1 MSLLFPTDH
10 PKRRLRLKRF
20 FIAFGSYVLWTSLS
34 LTFLKSDPGLLPSSW
49 ALPLAAGV
57 LATNL
62 YFFLVLRFGWSEGR
76 TDPSMA
82 KQQIIIAMTWLLVPI
97 VAQTGV
103 RDLFLIG
110 YVMIMMFGLLALRGR
125 ALTMIACYAFF
136 SYAAVVMVDAQ
147 FFVSRFDA
155 GAEFRRL
162 LMLGGMLGWC
172 AFFGNYVSALR
183 HKLYN
188 QNRELTRALKDIS
201 KLTSEDDLTQ
211 AFNRRYIMDALHK
224 EKARC
229 DRSNEP
235 FSVVLMDIDHFKSI
249 NDRYGHLAGDRVLI
263 GLCERLRGALRGM
276 DVIDS
281 LQRSELARYGGEE
294 FIVLLP
300 QTELEGALR
309 CAERLCS
316 VTRERPFED
325 VFDVTLSAGVATYA
339 TGESV
344 ESLLQRADQ
353 GLYKAKD
360 EGRDRVVSLEVPP
373 FDPIAVHAYE
383 PASTDTPAA
392 ETTVE
397 RPDNVVV
404 GKFGQRD

>member
-1 MSLLFPTDH
+1 MSLLFPKDH
-10 PKRRLRLKRF
+10 PKRKLRLKRF
-20 FIAFGSYVLWTSLS
+20 FIALGSYVLWTTMS
-34 LTFLKSDPGLLPSSW
+34 LTFLSADPGFLPKTW
-49 ALPLAAGV
+49 ALPLAAAV
-57 LATNL
+57 VATNA
-62 YFFLVLRFGWSEGR
+62 FFFFMLRMGWSEGR
-76 TDPSMA
+76 ADPSMA
-82 KQQIIIAMTWLLVPI
+82 TGQIIIAMTWLLVPI
-97 VAQTGV
+97 AAQTGL

-125 ALTMIACYAFF
+125 GLLLVASYAFF
-136 SYAAVVMVDAQ
+136 SYSAVVLMDVQ
-147 FFVSRFDA
+147 FFADRFVA
-155 GAEFRRL
+155 ANEFRRL

-172 AFFGNYVSALR
+172 VFFGNYVSALR
-183 HKLYN
+183 QKLSARN
-188 QNRELTRALKDIS
+188 KELTSALTDIR

-211 AFNRRYIMDALHK
+211 AFNRRYIMDALSK

-229 DRSNEP
+229 DRSKEA
-235 FSVVLMDIDHFKSI
+235 FSVVLMDIDHFKGI

-263 GLCERLRGALRGM
+263 ALCERLRGALRGM

-281 LQRSELARYGGEE
+281 LHRSELARYGGEE

-309 CAERLCS
+309 CAERMCS

-339 TGESV
+339 PGESI

-360 EGRDRVVSLEVPP
+360 EGRDRVVSLEVPA
-373 FDPIAVHAYE
+373 FDPIAVHTFE
-383 PASTDTPAA
+383 AA
-392 ETTVE
+392 DDLADAA
-397 RPDNVVV
+397 PSNVVV
-404 GKFGQRD
+404 GQFGQRSPKDSL

>member
-1 MSLLFPTDH
+1 M
-10 PKRRLRLKRF
+10 
-20 FIAFGSYVLWTSLS
+20 WTTLS
-34 LTFLKSDPGLLPSSW
+34 LTFLAADPGILPSNW
-49 ALPLAAGV
+49 TLPLATAV

-62 YFFLVLRFGWSEGR
+62 FFFLMLRLGISEGR
-76 TDPSMA
+76 ADPSMA
-82 KQQIIIAMTWLLVPI
+82 KEQIIVAMTWLLVPI
-97 VAQTGV
+97 IAQTGL

-110 YVMIMMFGLLALRGR
+110 YVMIMMFGLLALRGK
-125 ALTMIACYAFF
+125 ALSMIASYAFV
-136 SYAAVVMVDAQ
+136 SYAAIVMIDAQ
-147 FFVSRFDA
+147 FFPLRFDA

-183 HKLYN
+183 HKLN
-188 QNRELTRALKDIS
+188 DQNKELTAALKDIS

-229 DRSNEP
+229 DRSKDP
-235 FSVVLMDIDHFKSI
+235 FSVVLMDIDHFKGI

-263 GLCERLRGALRGM
+263 GLCERMRGALRGM
-276 DVIDS
+276 DVLDS

-309 CAERLCS
+309 CADRLCS

-325 VFDVTLSAGVATYA
+325 VFDVTMSAGVATYA
-339 TGESV
+339 PGESV

-373 FDPIAVHAYE
+373 FDPIAVHPFE
-383 PASTDTPAA
+383 ASPVAADDTALPS
-392 ETTVE
+392 
-397 RPDNVVV
+397 NVVV
-404 GKFGQRD
+404 GQFGQGVSKDSV